1 MTKAATQTAQTTT
14 AGEDISIPLGSY
26 LTLVDVLVDTSG
38 GATLSI
44 EVSNTGA
51 FDGEETTVQTV
62 AYDAG
67 VTNLEQ
73 FEFAYPYV
81 QVRVDS
87 NLNELEIVSRGE

>member
-51 FDGEETTVQTV
+51 FDGEETTVQTE

-67 VTNLEQ
+67 VTNHEQ

-81 QVRVDS
+81 QVSVDS